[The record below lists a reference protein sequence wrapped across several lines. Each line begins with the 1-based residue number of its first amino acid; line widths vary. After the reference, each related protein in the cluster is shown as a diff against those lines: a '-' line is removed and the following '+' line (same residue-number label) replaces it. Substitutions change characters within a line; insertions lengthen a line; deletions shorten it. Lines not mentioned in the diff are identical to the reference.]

1 MMCASPALNRRQALG
16 LMVAAAG
23 GWPGIGGAQAAYPA
37 RAVRVIVPFPPGGGT
52 DVVARMFATRL
63 ANAMGQPW
71 VVDNRAGATGVVG
84 TLQAAQAAADGY
96 NLLVGS
102 LSSHVLAP
110 LTAEGKAADP
120 VRDFAPVALLAY
132 HPMVLVAHPS
142 AKAGN
147 LGEFIALGKR
157 DSQFYGSI
165 GSGSLFHFAAAEF
178 VQLAGI
184 KAEHVPY
191 KGTAP
196 AMADLL
202 GGQTNF
208 MFDTIQS
215 SLPHIQ
221 KGSLK
226 AFAVTGKTR
235 SPLLPHVPTLA
246 EAGLPAFDVMSWVG
260 LFAPAATPPDI
271 VNRLA
276 AETAKLAGDQDFVAQ
291 AARTGTEIP
300 RGTPADFRELLARDR
315 RRYAEQFR
323 RVQLSAR

>member
-1 MMCASPALNRRQALG
+1 MSEQSRFNRRQALG
-16 LMVAAAG
+16 WLAAATA
-23 GWPGIGGAQAAYPA
+23 PAAFAQTAGYPA
-37 RAVRVIVPFPPGGGT
+37 RPIRVIVPFPPGGGT
-52 DVVARMFATRL
+52 DVVARMFTARL
-63 ANAMGQPW
+63 SNALGQPL
-71 VVDNRAGATGVVG
+71 VVDNKAGATGVIG
-84 TLQAAQAAADGY
+84 TTQAAQAPADGY

-120 VRDFAPVALLAY
+120 VRDFAPIALLAF
-132 HPMVLVAHPS
+132 HPMVVVAHPS
-142 AKAGN
+142 VKANN
-147 LGEFIALGKR
+147 LQEFIALAKANP
-157 DSQFYGSI
+157 QFYGSI

-191 KGTAP
+191 KGAAP

-215 SLPHIQ
+215 SLGHIQ
-221 KGSLK
+221 KGNLK

-235 SPLLPHVPTLA
+235 SPLLPGIPTLA
-246 EAGLPAFDVMSWVG
+246 EAGLPTFDVMSWVG
-260 LFAPAATPPDI
+260 MFAPANTPADVI
-271 VNRLA
+271 ARLS
-276 AETAKLAGDQDFVAQ
+276 AETSKLSHDTEFVAA
-291 AARTGTEIP
+291 AARTGTDIP
-300 RGTPADFRELLARDR
+300 HGTPAEFRDLLVKDQ

-323 RVQLSAR
+323 RINFAAK